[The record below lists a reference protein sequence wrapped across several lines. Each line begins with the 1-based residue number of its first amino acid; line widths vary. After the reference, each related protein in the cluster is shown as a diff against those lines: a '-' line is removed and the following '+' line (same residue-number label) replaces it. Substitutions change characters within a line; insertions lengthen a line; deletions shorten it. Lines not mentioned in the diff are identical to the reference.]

1 MKGDWQAGKPGVKTF
16 GEADLDSPDYS
27 FADQYFMSP
36 QKTDPGE
43 KEGPIHSA
51 IMVQGDPK
59 KMQGPIHSA
68 SWQPD
73 SYYKTPLH
81 TTFAEK

>member
-1 MKGDWQAGKPGVKTF
+1 
-16 GEADLDSPDYS
+16 
-27 FADQYFMSP
+27 MSP